1 MSKTARHRDIVN
13 VLYFHNY
20 PALQST
26 GKAYDMAMK
35 YIVKGIWENIL
46 VATDFV
52 LFTYEE

>member
-26 GKAYDMAMK
+26 EKAYDMAMK